1 MNKRHYLILEAMLRN
16 PEGLSRDELNKA
28 LQEEGFSPLN
38 RKRFFQ
44 DMKHIRE
51 TTNLELTSTNCG
63 KNLWKHGIRI
73 ESEED
78 KNRAEFAYML
88 IANLWE
94 SEFLS
99 DFRQLGNRIQPLVI
113 PHGNHYLHRIGSAM
127 LENRVLELTYQKFT
141 DTEPYTCAVL
151 PYALKA
157 YLGRWY
163 LLARKSDEDMPKHFA
178 LDRILS
184 LCPKEDTFVPDPT
197 LDSTEYYK
205 PFFGIW
211 CDQSLTPKDI
221 LITTTSEQAHYF
233 RTLPLHHSQKELSP
247 LLHPDGTQECRFLLH
262 MCITPDFEM
271 EMQKYQGKAR
281 WEISKDEETKNL
293 SEERL

>member
-1 MNKRHYLILEAMLRN
+1 MLEAIMTAPDGITREGINESLR
-16 PEGLSRDELNKA
+16 PFGYP
-28 LQEEGFSPLN
+28 PLN
-38 RKRFFQ
+38 RKRFFAELKQ
-44 DMKHIRE
+44 IRE
-51 TTNLELTSTNCG
+51 STSLKITSNNHG
-63 KNLWKHGIRI
+63 KNIWRYTIDIKDDA
-73 ESEED
+73 D
-78 KNRAEFAYML
+78 KNRAEFVHML

-94 SEFLS
+94 SEFLN

-113 PHGNHYLHRIGSAM
+113 PHGNQYLHRIGTALM
-127 LENRVLELTYQKFT
+127 ENKTLELTYQKFS
-141 DTEPYTCAVL
+141 DTEAYTCTVL

-184 LCPKEDTFVPDPT
+184 LCPMEESFVPDPNF
-197 LDSTEYYK
+197 DSTEYYK

-211 CDQSLTPKDI
+211 CDQSLTPQDI
-221 LITTTSEQAHYF
+221 LITTTPEQAHYF
-233 RTLPLHHSQKELSP
+233 RTLPLHHSQQELSP

-271 EMQKYQGKAR
+271 EMLKYQGKAR
-281 WEISKDEETKNL
+281 WENPKYGKTKNL